1 MFDLTLYHGRAE
13 PRAPFSDVSTKDL
26 ATLRVSRD
34 KQFAVQ
40 CLTKAIPYCLDIA
53 NNRLIVALETDPHL
67 AAKAPFHY
75 QYLRDNCELYASL
88 NWQQVSQLL
97 TPKIGP
103 DPILLY
109 SPGRCGSTL
118 ATQMVGSK
126 ETIALSEPDYFTQIA
141 QLTHAVRNRKLPGR
155 PKKDI
160 RNLSRALCLT
170 TRLLLQPLQTHLPV
184 LIKMRARAN
193 LAPLMLLQV
202 CRYTQKTIFL
212 DRDFAP
218 WFRSQH
224 KAFSRSL
231 NDALHTYKRAQV
243 AKGLLN
249 NTSDMLSI
257 NYGELISE
265 PLTSAARLA
274 RHLGW
279 PHSTSHTQ
287 QAIHNDSQKN
297 TPLARTEL
305 NKRDYI
311 EPSLDDE
318 QLYKAW
324 QNFNNSH

>member
-1 MFDLTLYHGRAE
+1 MFDLILYHGRAE
-13 PRAPFSDVSTKDL
+13 SRAPFNVVSVGDL
-26 ATLRVSRD
+26 ARVRVSRD
-34 KQFAVQ
+34 KQFAAQ
-40 CLTKAIPYCLDIA
+40 RLTKAIPYCLDLV
-53 NNRLIVALETDPHL
+53 NNRLIVALDTDPHL

-75 QYLRDNCELYASL
+75 LYLRDNCELYASL

-160 RNLSRALCLT
+160 RNLSRALFLT

-184 LIKMRARAN
+184 LIKMRAHAN

-218 WFRSQH
+218 WYRSQH
-224 KAFSRSL
+224 KAFGHSL
-231 NDALHTYKRAQV
+231 NGALHNYKRAQI

-249 NTSDMLSI
+249 NASDMLSI

-265 PLTSAARLA
+265 PIASAARLA

-279 PHSTSHTQ
+279 PHSTSQTQ

-311 EPSLDDE
+311 EPSIDDE

-324 QNFNNSH
+324 QNFNHSQ